1 MALKI
6 KELPGKEIQNHGIL
20 PDKVLHFHSELFVKK
35 SFYFIKSILLQKILY
50 QNKFFQNFL
59 CVLGIPFCRFSP
71 SGFAIS

>member
-1 MALKI
+1 MALKS
-6 KELPGKEIQNHGIL
+6 KELSDKEVQNYGIL

-50 QNKFFQNFL
+50 QNRFFQNFL
-59 CVLGIPFCRFSP
+59 CVLEIPFCRFSP